1 MTLTDIA
8 STNTN
13 VLRRAYDAFAKGD
26 IPTVLGLLADNIRW
40 HVPGRSPLSG
50 DYTGHE
56 GVLDFFGRCHRLSEG
71 TLRVIPTEF
80 LADGERVIAL
90 CTVSAERHGVA
101 WSSPEVHVWRVIA
114 GRAAE
119 FVEFQSDQQTED
131 EFWMG

>member
-56 GVLDFFGRCHRLSEG
+56 GVLDFFGRCHRLSES
-71 TLRVIPTEF
+71 V
-80 LADGERVIAL
+80 
-90 CTVSAERHGVA
+90 
-101 WSSPEVHVWRVIA
+101 
-114 GRAAE
+114 
-119 FVEFQSDQQTED
+119 
-131 EFWMG
+131 